1 VGRPPGGVASW
12 PGLCPADPGKPLYRS
27 RVLSVS
33 PGVKLSGHLRHIHF
47 RGLVTA
53 LVIVALCLVLS
64 SFGLGLWSLVQAS
77 RVQAKLVADHAGAA
91 LAFHDASEATDLLS
105 SLRHAPD
112 VLSATLFE
120 GDGQRF
126 AAYQRQGQAH
136 SEPMLSAGDTADWS
150 WVAGG
155 VQVRAAVTGPSS
167 AAGQLVMVVS
177 LASVYQQTAWQA
189 GVILLAAGLGLV
201 VSTRLL
207 RRLSVSVLR
216 PLAALNALMSRVAQ
230 AGDHSLRAAPGE
242 ILEITRLGT
251 GFNLM
256 QAQLHERGQRL
267 VAQRDRLEVEV
278 AERTAQLLE
287 AKDIA
292 EAASQA
298 KSDFL
303 ATMSHE
309 IRTPMNGVLGMNA
322 LLMDSG
328 LTPQQHQWAASV
340 QASGQHL
347 LGVINDILDFSKIE
361 AGHLVLE
368 SIPFDLLAVVQE
380 ALDMF
385 SQPAQAKGL
394 RLRVQVEPPQACCQ
408 FNGDPFRLRQVVAN
422 LIGNAVKFTAH
433 GEVLVHLS
441 LGARRHAWQAVQLRV
456 DDTGIGISAQASAK
470 LFGHFMQGD
479 GSTTRQYGGTGL
491 GLAIC
496 SRLLGL
502 MGGRIQLC
510 PRPGP
515 GACFQID
522 LELPVAS
529 LPVPARPQ
537 AERLAPPAVQGQ
549 GRVLLVEDNPINQ
562 AVATAML
569 DKLGVAWCLA
579 EDGAQALERMATT
592 TVDLVLMD
600 CQMPILDGYQATAAI
615 RQLADPK
622 KAGVPIVALTANALQ
637 GDQQRCLAAGMNG
650 FLAKPYTLD
659 QLAQLL
665 AAHLSETDNA

>member
-1 VGRPPGGVASW
+1 MS
-12 PGLCPADPGKPLYRS
+12 S
-27 RVLSVS
+27 
-33 PGVKLSGHLRHIHF
+33 GVKLSGHLRHIHF

-77 RVQAKLVADHAGAA
+77 RVQARLVADHVGAA

-112 VLSATLFE
+112 VRAATLFE
-120 GDGQRF
+120 ADGHRF
-126 AAYQRQGQAH
+126 AAYQRQGQAD
-136 SEPMLSAGDTADWS
+136 SEPVAHAGDTADWS
-150 WVAGG
+150 LVAGG
-155 VQVRAAVTGPSS
+155 VQVRAAVPGPSS
-167 AAGQLVMVVS
+167 AAGQVVMVVS
-177 LASVYQQTAWQA
+177 LASLYRQTAWQA

-394 RLRVQVEPPQACCQ
+394 RLRVQVEPPHACCQ
-408 FNGDPFRLRQVVAN
+408 FHGDPFRLRQVVAN

-433 GEVLVHLS
+433 GEVLVHVS
-441 LGARRHAWQAVQLRV
+441 LGARRDSWQALQLRV

-502 MGGRIQLC
+502 MGGRIQFC
-510 PRPGP
+510 QRPGP

-529 LPVPARPQ
+529 LSAPVLARPQ
-537 AERLAPPAVQGQ
+537 AERLATPAVRGQ

-579 EDGAQALERMATT
+579 EDGAQALERMATIP
-592 TVDLVLMD
+592 VDLVLMD
-600 CQMPILDGYQATAAI
+600 CQMPVLDGYQATAAI
-615 RQLADPK
+615 RQLADPQR
-622 KAGVPIVALTANALQ
+622 AGVPIVALTANALQ
-637 GDQQRCLAAGMNG
+637 GDQQRCLAAGMDG

-665 AAHLSETDNA
+665 AAHLGEADNA